1 MNRLKYANDLVR
13 NAASLLTSL
22 SADVEDMH
30 YGALM
35 GTIQQLQLLQE
46 AIGLKVPTISAA
58 SEALKIDVV
67 SMLGESA
74 LSEDV
79 AALLD
84 DYVSVRLSS
93 VEAAVLSVQS
103 RYLESDDPP
112 LAMIGR
118 SMFEARRWISA
129 ATYAVNAEL
138 EGKLNV
144 RLVA

>member
-22 SADVEDMH
+22 SADVEDVH

-35 GTIQQLQLLQE
+35 GTIQQLELLQE
-46 AIGLKVPTISAA
+46 AIDLKATALTA
-58 SEALKIDVV
+58 SEALQIDVV
-67 SMLGESA
+67 SMLGESG
-74 LSEDV
+74 LSED
-79 AALLD
+79 AATLLD

-93 VEAAVLSVQS
+93 IEAAVLSIQS
-103 RYLESDDPP
+103 RYLESDDKP

-118 SMFEARRWISA
+118 SIFEARRWIGA

-138 EGKLNV
+138 EEKLFV

>member
-35 GTIQQLQLLQE
+35 GTIQQLELLQE
-46 AIGLKVPTISAA
+46 AINLKATALTA
-58 SEALKIDVV
+58 SEALQIDVA
-67 SMLGESA
+67 SMLGESG
-74 LSEDV
+74 LSED
-79 AALLD
+79 AATLLD

-93 VEAAVLSVQS
+93 IEAAVLSIQS
-103 RYLESDDPP
+103 RYLESDDKP
-112 LAMIGR
+112 LTMIGR

-129 ATYAVNAEL
+129 ATHAVNAEL
-138 EGKLNV
+138 EVKLAV

>member
-1 MNRLKYANDLVR
+1 MSRLKYANDLVR

-22 SADVEDMH
+22 SADVEDIH

-35 GTIQQLQLLQE
+35 GTIQQLELLQE
-46 AIGLKVPTISAA
+46 AINLKASALAA
-58 SEALKIDVV
+58 SEALQIDVV
-67 SMLGESA
+67 SMLGESG
-74 LSEDV
+74 LSEN
-79 AALLD
+79 AIGLLD

-103 RYLESDDPP
+103 RYLESDDKP

-129 ATYAVNAEL
+129 ATHAVNAEL
-138 EGKLNV
+138 EAQLTV

>member
-1 MNRLKYANDLVR
+1 MNRLFYASNMVS
-13 NAASLLTSL
+13 NAASLLTAL
-22 SADVEDMH
+22 SANVEDMH

-35 GTIQQLQLLQE
+35 GTIQQLELLQE
-46 AIGLKVPTISAA
+46 AINLKATALTG
-58 SEALKIDVV
+58 SEALQIDVV
-67 SMLGESA
+67 SMLGEGG

-79 AALLD
+79 EALLD

-93 VEAAVLSVQS
+93 IEAAVLSVQS
-103 RYLESDDPP
+103 RYLESDDKP

-129 ATYAVNAEL
+129 ATHAVNAEL
-138 EGKLNV
+138 EAKLSV